1 MGVNNFRA
9 EDLSSAN
16 LESLVSELRMKVNND
31 EYSNIQKFARDFATK
46 IQGMTIGV
54 TPDGRRTVDVSAV
67 TTNERGDTVPTV
79 ESVDLNN
86 AVTKIL
92 QVIDEAKSH
101 TLTTTQKSERDAMYV
116 AVDEQLSGIFKQKQM
131 MEELASREFDLGKFT
146 DEQLKADKMSDE
158 RISRYKSELKKVSAN
173 KKKVLGE
180 DNGLEGSLAT
190 KSLQTKLQDEI
201 DGKSNLQNIEK
212 SFASIKALEEA
223 IKIMEDEITADPTLE
238 SRNRGNIDANKAEIL
253 QLSKNIEG
261 AVDKVKRLNLPGFD
275 VKSIEKCQDK
285 SVMSRDDA
293 EKAVRKLLYG
303 DESYT
308 DFKHDEGME
317 KRIAVAYENIK
328 NSIDKNDKA
337 SFKPIMNKYNSTDE
351 SERNE
356 ARKAIEDYMKEIDK
370 DIKDIG
376 NKIKQETVLKTLRK
390 ETVVEYKKTLDRSQE
405 LSNRFNKVNVQAK
418 SPDNEPLFIDADGNP
433 TVTDTG
439 RPLLVEDYVP
449 SDSTK
454 SEYLSDFDEASK
466 KAEIEE
472 NGKERIEE
480 MSWREKRKL
489 LKEAGIGNFFT
500 RLFPGRLARTEMS
513 RLLPE
518 ATREELEDLETS
530 KQEHINRKFAVEKAE
545 LDRTQQNV
553 QTVEKLFER
562 VKNSAAVQQRMQD
575 GAHTVAQTRV
585 EKPELIDAMES
596 ASYEELALV
605 LSNYVLVDK
614 DKKQRFDE
622 EGKVL
627 GVDYMPD
634 DVMRKEYIDAMDARK
649 NYTAREVVNRHAT
662 QRGVEVRENPNTPVH
677 EDKSMER

>member
-101 TLTTTQKSERDAMYV
+101 TLTATQKSERDAMYV

-337 SFKPIMNKYNSTDE
+337 SFKPIMNKYNSTDA

-405 LSNRFNKVNVQAK
+405 LSNRFNKVNVDRK
-418 SPDNEPLFIDADGNP
+418 S
-433 TVTDTG
+433 
-439 RPLLVEDYVP
+439 
-449 SDSTK
+449 
-454 SEYLSDFDEASK
+454 
-466 KAEIEE
+466 
-472 NGKERIEE
+472 
-480 MSWREKRKL
+480 
-489 LKEAGIGNFFT
+489 
-500 RLFPGRLARTEMS
+500 
-513 RLLPE
+513 
-518 ATREELEDLETS
+518 
-530 KQEHINRKFAVEKAE
+530 
-545 LDRTQQNV
+545 
-553 QTVEKLFER
+553 
-562 VKNSAAVQQRMQD
+562 
-575 GAHTVAQTRV
+575 
-585 EKPELIDAMES
+585 
-596 ASYEELALV
+596 
-605 LSNYVLVDK
+605 
-614 DKKQRFDE
+614 
-622 EGKVL
+622 
-627 GVDYMPD
+627 
-634 DVMRKEYIDAMDARK
+634 
-649 NYTAREVVNRHAT
+649 VV
-662 QRGVEVRENPNTPVH
+662 
-677 EDKSMER
+677 